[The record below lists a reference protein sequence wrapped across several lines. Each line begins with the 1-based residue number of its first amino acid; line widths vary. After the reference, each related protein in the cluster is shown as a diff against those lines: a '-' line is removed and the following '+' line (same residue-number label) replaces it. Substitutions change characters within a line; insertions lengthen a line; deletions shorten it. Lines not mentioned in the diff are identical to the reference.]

1 MCWLS
6 AVFLS
11 STNYGGCEV
20 FVLGDM
26 NDEIG
31 KEREREKVLINLQ
44 PHYGFICLLRLEL
57 NDGSTS
63 YIMLRLTLHIFHNR
77 VKSSGRM

>member
-20 FVLGDM
+20 FVLVDM

-31 KEREREKVLINLQ
+31 KERERERKFKLIYN
-44 PHYGFICLLRLEL
+44 H
-57 NDGSTS
+57 
-63 YIMLRLTLHIFHNR
+63 IMVVFVSLD
-77 VKSSGRM
+77 